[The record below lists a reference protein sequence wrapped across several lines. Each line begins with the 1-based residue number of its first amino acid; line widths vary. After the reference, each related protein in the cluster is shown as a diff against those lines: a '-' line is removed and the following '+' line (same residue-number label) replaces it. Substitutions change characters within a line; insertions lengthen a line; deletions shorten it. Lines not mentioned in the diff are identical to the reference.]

1 MDVKHW
7 TVTRTV
13 RCTALFLSL
22 AFLGVVPFAAWYL
35 GEQPLDVFHGLM
47 RIFTS
52 PSPLVTDYFGLG
64 SLSSAFLNAGLCG
77 LACAALICFLDAPCQ
92 GSTWAGYFLVV
103 AHCFYGLNFITLWPC
118 IFGVWAYCKW
128 MKIGFRD
135 NLDIAMFS
143 TAFGPFMGELL
154 FRYPFRYLLIAQP
167 GGYALNLLGIP
178 VCFLLGAFLGFVIAA
193 LLPGAQLLH
202 QGFDLYNGGLAFG
215 LLGLLV
221 YGFLYPGMG
230 VDSPAVLSREN
241 PVYQLHGNS
250 YGMFCGSFFLL
261 LFLFFLAFGWWSNGC
276 SFRGYGLLMKDS
288 GHRADFIQQYGAPC
302 VFINLGIYGLLVLG
316 YITLAILLT
325 PGDGFTGATTGVIL
339 AAMSFAA
346 SGQHPRNVWP
356 ILAGFCALYLLS
368 LGVGTLVA
376 EDLRW
381 TLSSQSYL
389 NGAAF
394 ATGLCPF
401 TGRYGKRAGL
411 YAGLLCATMCACT
424 SGIHGG
430 LVLYNGGLTAGITAL
445 ILKPL
450 LDHYDLRSRRLAQG
464 VEKKNH
470 S

>member
-1 MDVKHW
+1 MDVKRW
-7 TVTRTV
+7 SVDQTV
-13 RCTALFLSL
+13 RRTALFFSL
-22 AFLGVVPFAAWYL
+22 VFLAMVPLAALYL
-35 GEQPLDVFHGLM
+35 KEQPQKVFHGLM

-52 PSPLVTDYFGLG
+52 PSPLVTDYFGVG
-64 SLSSAFLNAGLCG
+64 SLSSSFLNAGLCG
-77 LACAALICFLDAPCQ
+77 LACVALMYLLDAPCQ

-103 AHCFYGLNFITLWPC
+103 AHCFYGLNFVTLWPC
-118 IFGVWAYCKW
+118 IFGVWLYCKR

-178 VCFLLGAFLGFVIAA
+178 ACFLLGGFLGFAIAA

-230 VDSPAVLSREN
+230 VETPAVQLRIN
-241 PVYQLHGNS
+241 LVYWLHGNS
-250 YGMFCGSFFLL
+250 YGKFCGSFFLA
-261 LFLFFLAFGWWSNGC
+261 LFTACLVFGWWTNGR
-276 SFRGYGLLMKDS
+276 SFRGYGRLLQDS
-288 GHRADFIQQYGAPC
+288 GHRADFIQEYGAPC
-302 VFINLGIYGLLVLG
+302 VFINLGFYGLMILG
-316 YITLAILLT
+316 YMTLVILLT
-325 PGDGFTGATTGVIL
+325 EGAGFTGATTGVIL

-356 ILAGFCALYLLS
+356 ILAGFGILYAFS

-381 TLSSQSYL
+381 TLSTQSYL

-401 TGRYGKRAGL
+401 TGRYGKRAGV
-411 YAGLLCATMCACT
+411 YAGIFCAVMCACT

-450 LDHYDLRSRRLAQG
+450 LDHYTSGPLQHKP
-464 VEKKNH
+464 VEKRNH